1 MHLKE
6 RDKMSLKEDLK
17 ALIIKNGWTI
27 TAIVGEINK
36 RNNTNY
42 SVQNFS
48 SKLSRGTLRY
58 LEVVEVLDIIGYQ
71 IEWLKK

>member
-1 MHLKE
+1 
-6 RDKMSLKEDLK
+6 MSLKEDLK